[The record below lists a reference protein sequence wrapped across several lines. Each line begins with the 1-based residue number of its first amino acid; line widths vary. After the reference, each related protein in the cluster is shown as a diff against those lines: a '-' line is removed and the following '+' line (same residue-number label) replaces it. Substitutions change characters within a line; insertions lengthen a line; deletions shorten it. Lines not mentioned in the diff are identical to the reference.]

1 MARALLATDWTT
13 AAMIDMARRV
23 LALDSGPGPGGGA
36 DEPATADNAPDNA
49 LDNAPDNAPDN
60 DRTPFDP
67 ARHTV
72 RAVRRAYPEAPRD
85 RARELAAFLLARGL
99 ADVRGPLAAPRSE
112 PVLRRVTAV
121 SATMLRNRWGVP
133 VIHDRSMLAQWLEVT
148 PAELRWFAD
157 VRGMNRDAAD
167 GALHHYRT
175 RWVPK
180 ANGGVR
186 LIEAPKPRL
195 RGIQRHL
202 LRELVLLIPID
213 DAAHGFVSGRSALTA
228 ALPHCGQRVLLRFDL
243 EDFFA
248 SITPGRVFA
257 LLRSCGHPESVAHS
271 LTGLVAVATP
281 QDVIASRSGDLG
293 ARTRERLRI
302 PHLPQGAPTSPALAN
317 ACARSLDRRITALA
331 ARFGAQYTRYADDLF
346 LSGGRALLGGV
357 GAVCD
362 AVRTIALAEGFRIR
376 DDKTAVMRRAGRQR
390 MLGLVVNKGR
400 NVPRSEYDELRATL
414 WNAARFGAESQ
425 RRGIEGDFAAH
436 LLGRIEWV
444 GAANAERRA
453 RLRALF
459 DRVDWPA
466 LDSHGPAV

>member
-243 EDFFA
+243 EDSSRRSRRAA
-248 SITPGRVFA
+248 SLPSSVRAVTPNP
-257 LLRSCGHPESVAHS
+257 S
-271 LTGLVAVATP
+271 
-281 QDVIASRSGDLG
+281 
-293 ARTRERLRI
+293 RTRSRGSSRWRPLR
-302 PHLPQGAPTSPALAN
+302 
-317 ACARSLDRRITALA
+317 
-331 ARFGAQYTRYADDLF
+331 
-346 LSGGRALLGGV
+346 
-357 GAVCD
+357 
-362 AVRTIALAEGFRIR
+362 
-376 DDKTAVMRRAGRQR
+376 M
-390 MLGLVVNKGR
+390 
-400 NVPRSEYDELRATL
+400 
-414 WNAARFGAESQ
+414 
-425 RRGIEGDFAAH
+425 
-436 LLGRIEWV
+436 
-444 GAANAERRA
+444 
-453 RLRALF
+453 
-459 DRVDWPA
+459 
-466 LDSHGPAV
+466 